1 MRGGG
6 YYSRGGG
13 SASSA
18 TGGHRGASN
27 ASSGITQRKSGSH
40 GHGHDDRDRDQKEKK
55 KRDAIFDLKKYS
67 DKRIRV
73 KFMGGREVT
82 GVLKGSDQLLN
93 IVLDEA
99 EETLHVERGHMVSR
113 TAVNS
118 RNGAVTELDFDTI
131 SSATY
136 KLAVQKSQLGQKV
149 ASALKV
155 IEQAI
160 DKYGYVRIS

>member
-1 MRGGG
+1 MRGSG

-13 SASSA
+13 NAGTA
-18 TGGHRGASN
+18 TGGHRGAST
-27 ASSGITQRKSGSH
+27 GGGGHTQRRGG
-40 GHGHDDRDRDQKEKK
+40 GHGHEDRDQKEKK

-99 EETLHVERGHMVSR
+99 EETLYDPE
-113 TAVNS
+113 NP
-118 RNGAVTELDFDTI
+118 D
-131 SSATY
+131 SSEEKTRHIG
-136 KLAVQKSQLGQKV
+136 L
-149 ASALKV
+149 
-155 IEQAI
+155 
-160 DKYGYVRIS
+160 